1 MAAATVRAVRG
12 VACSR
17 FRWMVSIKD
26 NKTSLAPYPYPHQI
40 AELTPALLCRDPRLF
55 VLLNTV
61 KEDLATLRVL
71 DMFHTDVYTLLNKSI
86 SDALVDE
93 DANRAW
99 SDVVDDACP
108 TVGALSIQTY

>member
-1 MAAATVRAVRG
+1 
-12 VACSR
+12 
-17 FRWMVSIKD
+17 MVSIKD
-26 NKTSLAPYPYPHQI
+26 NKTSSAPNPYPHQI

-71 DMFHTDVYTLLNKSI
+71 DMFHTDVYSLLNESI
-86 SDALVDE
+86 SNALVDE

-99 SDVVDDACP
+99 SDIVNDACSA
-108 TVGALSIQTY
+108 VGALSIQIY